1 MGERLRSQHP
11 PTDPPG
17 VLRARAAA
25 KINLALL
32 VGARRDDGF
41 HEVVS
46 VMQAVGLWDDLEVAV
61 AAHGFGLEVDGEG
74 LPPDE
79 SNLVLVAARELAR
92 RSLDLP
98 GVRFRLRKGIPISAG
113 LGGGS
118 ADGAAALLA
127 LDRLWRLHL
136 PSVNLRVMA
145 TEIGSDVPFSLS
157 GGSQVGTG
165 RGERLGAAPVKG
177 TLWWVVAIDSDGLG
191 TAPVYQ
197 HYDELGL
204 ARPLE
209 DRWPSALLEA
219 LAAGD
224 LERIGASLTNDLEPA
239 AFDLH
244 PALEAGK
251 DKLLEAGAV
260 GAVMSGSGPTL
271 LALARDEEHAGQLAG
286 AVRPA
291 FARVEVARG
300 PVPGVTFG

>member
-98 GVRFRLRKGIPISAG
+98 GVRFRLRKGIPIS
-113 LGGGS
+113 
-118 ADGAAALLA
+118 
-127 LDRLWRLHL
+127 
-136 PSVNLRVMA
+136 V
-145 TEIGSDVPFSLS
+145 SLS

>member
-98 GVRFRLRKGIPISAG
+98 GVRFR
-113 LGGGS
+113 
-118 ADGAAALLA
+118 
-127 LDRLWRLHL
+127 
-136 PSVNLRVMA
+136 
-145 TEIGSDVPFSLS
+145 LS

>member
-25 KINLALL
+25 EI
-32 VGARRDDGF
+32 
-41 HEVVS
+41 
-46 VMQAVGLWDDLEVAV
+46 
-61 AAHGFGLEVDGEG
+61 
-74 LPPDE
+74 
-79 SNLVLVAARELAR
+79 NLVLVAARELAR

-127 LDRLWRLHL
+127 LDRLWQLHL

-145 TEIGSDVPFSLS
+145 TEIGSDVPFCLS
-157 GGSQVGTG
+157 GGS
-165 RGERLGAAPVKG
+165 
-177 TLWWVVAIDSDGLG
+177 
-191 TAPVYQ
+191 
-197 HYDELGL
+197 
-204 ARPLE
+204 
-209 DRWPSALLEA
+209 
-219 LAAGD
+219 
-224 LERIGASLTNDLEPA
+224 
-239 AFDLH
+239 
-244 PALEAGK
+244 
-251 DKLLEAGAV
+251 
-260 GAVMSGSGPTL
+260 PTL

>member
-1 MGERLRSQHP
+1 MGERLPSQYP

-17 VLRARAAA
+17 VLRTRAAA

-32 VGARRDDGF
+32 VGARRDDGL

-46 VMQAVGLWDDLEVAV
+46 VMQAVGLWDDLADAI
-61 AAHGFGLEVDGEG
+61 AADGEG

-98 GVRFRLRKGIPISAG
+98 GVRFGRRKGSPISAG

-191 TAPVYQ
+191 TA
-197 HYDELGL
+197 
-204 ARPLE
+204 
-209 DRWPSALLEA
+209 
-219 LAAGD
+219 
-224 LERIGASLTNDLEPA
+224 
-239 AFDLH
+239 
-244 PALEAGK
+244 
-251 DKLLEAGAV
+251 
-260 GAVMSGSGPTL
+260 
-271 LALARDEEHAGQLAG
+271 
-286 AVRPA
+286 
-291 FARVEVARG
+291 
-300 PVPGVTFG
+300 

>member
-98 GVRFRLRKGIPISAG
+98 GVRFRLPKGIPISAG

-127 LDRLWRLHL
+127 LDRLWQLHL
-136 PSVNLRVMA
+136 PSVNLDRKS
-145 TEIGSDVPFSLS
+145 T
-157 GGSQVGTG
+157 
-165 RGERLGAAPVKG
+165 RLNSSHV
-177 TLWWVVAIDSDGLG
+177 
-191 TAPVYQ
+191 
-197 HYDELGL
+197 
-204 ARPLE
+204 
-209 DRWPSALLEA
+209 
-219 LAAGD
+219 
-224 LERIGASLTNDLEPA
+224 RISY
-239 AFDLH
+239 
-244 PALEAGK
+244 
-251 DKLLEAGAV
+251 AV
-260 GAVMSGSGPTL
+260 
-271 LALARDEEHAGQLAG
+271 
-286 AVRPA
+286 
-291 FARVEVARG
+291 F
-300 PVPGVTFG
+300 